1 MADTKISG
9 LTAQSA
15 ALATDDLLVVVD
27 TSDTEV
33 LFVHVDS
40 CRNIALTTPAPTTDD
55 KPFEAAKGRKWS
67 AADFL
72 STVG

>member
-27 TSDTEV
+27 TSDT
-33 LFVHVDS
+33 S
-40 CRNIALTTPAPTTDD
+40 MAATGTD
-55 KPFEAAKGRKWS
+55 KKLS
-67 AADFL
+67 AGGAIL
-72 STVG
+72 PQMHLMLWNLGVR